1 MPRLLVALLLFL
13 PALAPA
19 QAADAGLPAGVKRTT
34 SVEGVTEYRLA
45 NGLKVVLI
53 PDRSIDTVTY
63 FMTYLVGSRHEGYGE
78 TGMAH
83 LLEHMDFIETTTGRK
98 IKDEIVAHAANWNGT
113 TNDDRTNYYETVP
126 PTDDNLRLALG
137 LAADR
142 MVNVKST

>member
-83 LLEHMDFIETTTGRK
+83 LLEHMMFRGTKRFPD
-98 IKDEIVAHAANWNGT
+98 IKAGLQEHGVRYNG
-113 TNDDRTNYYETVP
+113 
-126 PTDDNLRLALG
+126 
-137 LAADR
+137 
-142 MVNVKST
+142 